1 MLILECRSPHRAAK
15 QYRQLHDGRWIKL
28 SDYDAGT
35 WFTVDQWEPKSL
47 ADIADLIEVL
57 RRLPTYYVVRGQL
70 NSVGVSRVSAGN
82 PIRRCHT
89 TDTIPDPPFEDCPQ
103 SWVMIDV
110 DDYAIPTGLQLGSDV
125 LIRHVIR
132 DLLPAEFDEVA
143 CVWLSSSSCGLTTDL
158 LKCHLWFWL
167 DRPVTSEVM
176 KATLCQRARVDTAV
190 CTPSQ
195 PHYTADP
202 ILIDGADPFVGCRAG
217 ILAGRPQVEQLQ
229 TSSPP
234 HCQLQAP
241 IALTNA
247 VPSGETLVP
256 PRLVTHALARS
267 KGAGRRLWNLLYSA
281 AARAIEHG
289 WDITDQELAWEAK
302 MAHPVFDRPGLL
314 REASR
319 AIDHAKCRVSPLDPL
334 EQQRRS
340 LRWQLSQPL
349 NKD

>member
-1 MLILECRSPHRAAK
+1 M
-15 QYRQLHDGRWIKL
+15 
-28 SDYDAGT
+28 
-35 WFTVDQWEPKSL
+35 
-47 ADIADLIEVL
+47 
-57 RRLPTYYVVRGQL
+57 
-70 NSVGVSRVSAGN
+70 
-82 PIRRCHT
+82 
-89 TDTIPDPPFEDCPQ
+89 
-103 SWVMIDV
+103 
-110 DDYAIPTGLQLGSDV
+110 TG
-125 LIRHVIR
+125 
-132 DLLPAEFDEVA
+132 
-143 CVWLSSSSCGLTTDL
+143 
-158 LKCHLWFWL
+158 
-167 DRPVTSEVM
+167 
-176 KATLCQRARVDTAV
+176 V

-217 ILAGRPQVEQLQ
+217 ILAGRPSGRAIADVFARRHV
-229 TSSPP
+229 
-234 HCQLQAP
+234 HCNANC
-241 IALTNA
+241 ATNA

-256 PRLVTHALARS
+256 PRLVAHALARS
-267 KGAGRRLWNLLYSA
+267 KGAGRRLWSLLYSA

-289 WDITDQELAWEAK
+289 WDITDHELAREAK

>member
-15 QYRQLHDGRWIKL
+15 QYRQLQDGRWIKL
-28 SDYDAGT
+28 YDYDAGT

-47 ADIADLIEVL
+47 DDIADLVDVL
-57 RRLPTYYVVRGQL
+57 RRLPTHYVVRGQL
-70 NSVGVSRVSAGN
+70 SSGGISRVSAGR

-89 TDTIPDPPFEDCPQ
+89 TDTIPDPSLEDCPR

-110 DDYAIPTGLQLGSDV
+110 DDYAIPQGLQFGSEA

-132 DLLPAEFDEVA
+132 DLLPPEFDEVA
-143 CVWLSSSSCGLTTDL
+143 CVWSLSSSCGLTTDL

-167 DRPVTSEVM
+167 DRP
-176 KATLCQRARVDTAV
+176 ATLLMMRETMRRRARVDAGV

-202 ILIDGADPFVGCRAG
+202 ILVGGADPFVGCRAG
-217 ILAGRPQVEQLQ
+217 VLAGRPQVEQLQ

-234 HCQLQAP
+234 PCPLPP
-241 IALTNA
+241 IAATNA
-247 VPSGETLVP
+247 VPSDETLVP
-256 PRLVTHALARS
+256 PRLVAHALARS
-267 KGAGRRLWNLLYSA
+267 KGAGRRLWSLLYSA

-289 WDITDQELAWEAK
+289 WDITDHELARQAK

-349 NKD
+349 NRD